1 MLFISSNL
9 MGCDTV
15 VAVDHVASMFKIY
28 WQCDNKQ
35 HDIHNSAVVT
45 GQFMLDRSVSGSHS
59 ID

>member
-1 MLFISSNL
+1 

-15 VAVDHVASMFKIY
+15 VAVNHVASMFKIY
-28 WQCDNKQ
+28 WQCDNQQ

-45 GQFMLDRSVSGSHS
+45 GQFMLDRSVSGSQS